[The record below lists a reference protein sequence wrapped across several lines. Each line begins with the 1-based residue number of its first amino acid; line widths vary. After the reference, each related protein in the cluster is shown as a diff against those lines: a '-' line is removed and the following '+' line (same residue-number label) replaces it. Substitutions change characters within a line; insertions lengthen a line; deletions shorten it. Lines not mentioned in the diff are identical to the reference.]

1 MQITIDT
8 PPLGSIADHRAAL
21 VALDGQLQPAWQYRA
36 RLAALASAPGRIDE
50 IAAGVLEAT
59 GRERG
64 APWVQPEGAHD
75 AYPPGSIVE
84 GNAGECHR
92 ATAWASHAPGTT
104 GAPWERVWANGNG
117 WTTTPP
123 AAAGPLAWAVGI
135 SAVGPADPGG
145 KPQTVVSH
153 KGRLWRCKVT
163 HVTHAG
169 WVPSAATHAVWTD
182 IGPA

>member
-1 MQITIDT
+1 MDLTTLTD
-8 PPLGSIADHRAAL
+8 AE
-21 VALDGQLQPAWQYRA
+21 A
-36 RLAALASAPGRIDE
+36 RDLLAAVYAEVQRRDAIAQAPAQAEALAATYAAAIGRKE
-50 IAAGVLEAT
+50 GY
-59 GRERG
+59 
-64 APWVQPEGAHD
+64 PYQPVTGAHD

-84 GNAGECHR
+84 GNAGEYHR

-104 GAPWERVWANGNG
+104 GAPWERVWADGDG

-123 AAAGPLAWAVGI
+123 AAGPLVWAVGI

-169 WVPSAATHAVWTD
+169 WVPSAATYAVWTD

>member
-1 MQITIDT
+1 MID
-8 PPLGSIADHRAAL
+8 LDH
-21 VALDGQLQPAWQYRA
+21 LDTLTDAEA
-36 RLAALASAPGRIDE
+36 RDLLAAVYAEVQRRDTLAQAPAQAEALAATYAAAIGRKD
-50 IAAGVLEAT
+50 GDSY
-59 GRERG
+59 
-64 APWVQPEGAHD
+64 QPVTGAHD

-84 GNAGECHR
+84 GNAGEYHR

>member
-1 MQITIDT
+1 MTD
-8 PPLGSIADHRAAL
+8 
-21 VALDGQLQPAWQYRA
+21 
-36 RLAALASAPGRIDE
+36 LAALTDADLDALRLAVLLEQERRDAIAQAPAQAKALAAAYAAAIGRKD
-50 IAAGVLEAT
+50 GD
-59 GRERG
+59 
-64 APWVQPEGAHD
+64 PYQPVTGAHD

-84 GNAGECHR
+84 GNAGKYHR
-92 ATAWASHAPGTT
+92 STAWASHAPGTT
-104 GAPWERVWANGNG
+104 GAPWERVWADGDG

-123 AAAGPLAWAVGI
+123 AAGPLVWAVGI
-135 SAVGPADPGG
+135 SAVADT
-145 KPQTVVSH
+145 TVVSH

>member
-1 MQITIDT
+1 MATMPDLTTYTTQELDALWAAVRDEQRRRDT
-8 PPLGSIADHRAAL
+8 LANA
-21 VALDGQLQPAWQYRA
+21 PAQA
-36 RLAALASAPGRIDE
+36 EALAAQYAQAIGRHNGD
-50 IAAGVLEAT
+50 
-59 GRERG
+59 
-64 APWVQPEGAHD
+64 PYQPVTGAHD

-84 GNAGECHR
+84 GNAGEYHR
-92 ATAWASHAPGTT
+92 STAWASHAPGTT
-104 GAPWERVWANGNG
+104 GAPWERVWPDGDG

-123 AAAGPLAWAVGI
+123 ATGPLAWAVGI
-135 SAVGPADPGG
+135 SAVAGE
-145 KPQTVVSH
+145 TVLSY

>member
-1 MQITIDT
+1 MDLTTLTD
-8 PPLGSIADHRAAL
+8 DE
-21 VALDGQLQPAWQYRA
+21 A
-36 RLAALASAPGRIDE
+36 RDLLARVYAEVQRREILASAPVQAEALAATYAAAIGRKD
-50 IAAGVLEAT
+50 GD
-59 GRERG
+59 
-64 APWVQPEGAHD
+64 PYQPVVGAHD
-75 AYPPGSIVE
+75 AYPPGSIVSDG
-84 GNAGECHR
+84 GNHYR

-104 GAPWERVWANGNG
+104 GAPWERVWADGDG

-123 AAAGPLAWAVGI
+123 AAGPLVWAVGI

-163 HVTHAG
+163 HAG
-169 WVPSAATHAVWTD
+169 WVPSAATYAVWTD

>member
-1 MQITIDT
+1 MTD
-8 PPLGSIADHRAAL
+8 
-21 VALDGQLQPAWQYRA
+21 
-36 RLAALASAPGRIDE
+36 LAALNDADLDALRLAVLLEQERRNLLAQAPAAAVELATRYASAIGRKD
-50 IAAGVLEAT
+50 GD
-59 GRERG
+59 
-64 APWVQPEGAHD
+64 PYQPVTGAHN

-84 GNAGECHR
+84 GNAGEYHR
-92 ATAWASHAPGTT
+92 STALASHAPGTT
-104 GAPWERVWANGNG
+104 GAPWERVWPDGDG

-123 AAAGPLAWAVGI
+123 AAGPLVWAVGI

-169 WVPSAATHAVWTD
+169 WVPSTATHAVWTD